1 MAEGGQQ
8 WAWLGLLKWSLSYSD
23 GTSDTPA
30 VPMDLEKRA
39 FLEAVMKDGIL
50 DENERM
56 KEILGQMTTAMEV
69 YQRQNGGDGDGDE
82 DADIH
87 GLLLALV
94 ELRDIVEQIDYA
106 RAFCSL
112 QGLPFLLGCIQER
125 EAVPEP
131 IRMACLAI
139 LATLCQNNPPVQLQL
154 LDLGS
159 IKILSDLFFADPSDQ
174 IKFRI
179 MQAMS
184 ANVRN
189 HETAETVFSHVDQAC
204 DIFEQ
209 GLRGGVPLQKRTLF
223 FLRALITSD
232 TADLARVR
240 LFSPIVAFAADH
252 FLHEDVD
259 FEIRELTLE
268 FINLILEQKK
278 SVNFLLGERR
288 NRLVGVGV
296 SRVSSL
302 RKLEG
307 EDREAASH
315 ELEEWEKLIRQL
327 ARAEPD
333 TTQSEGQGV
342 LLIGT
347 AEQMPESLPQ

>member
-1 MAEGGQQ
+1 MSESGDPQ

-30 VPMDLEKRA
+30 VPMDPEKRA

-56 KEILGQMTTAMEV
+56 KEILAQMTTAMEV
-69 YQRQNGGDGDGDE
+69 FQRNSGGKSAGDGVMDSITFDLN
-82 DADIH
+82 H
-87 GLLLALV
+87 ALH

-131 IRMACLAI
+131 IRMACLGI

-159 IKILSDLFFADPSDQ
+159 IKILSDLFFADPSNES
-174 IKFRI
+174 KCRI
-179 MQAMS
+179 VQVMS

-189 HETAETVFSHVDQAC
+189 HETAETVFCQVEQAC
-204 DIFEQ
+204 EILKQ
-209 GLRGGVPLQKRTLF
+209 GLQGSLPLQKRTLF
-223 FLRALITSD
+223 FLRALAISD
-232 TADLARVR
+232 HADQARVR
-240 LFSPIVAFAADH
+240 LLSPIIALAADC
-252 FLHEDVD
+252 FLHDDVD
-259 FEIRELTLE
+259 FDIRELTLE
-268 FINLILEQKK
+268 FINIVLEQKK
-278 SVNFLLGERR
+278 SVNFLLGERT
-288 NRLVGVGV
+288 NRIVAIGVP
-296 SRVSSL
+296 RVASL

-307 EDREAASH
+307 DDRQCASH
-315 ELEEWEKLIRQL
+315 ELDEWEKLLVGL

-333 TTQSEGQGV
+333 SV
-342 LLIGT
+342 LLIGP
-347 AEQMPESLPQ
+347 AEPAPESLPQ